1 MVIIEVCYE
10 INCIKLIYK
19 INLILQY
26 FFVRVM
32 HLLKK
37 EWKEEAIVCPMK
49 YDVGPI
55 LHCFKPH
62 VSVYL

>member
-32 HLLKK
+32 HHLKK
-37 EWKEEAIVCPMK
+37 NKK
-49 YDVGPI
+49 K
-55 LHCFKPH
+55 KPLF
-62 VSVYL
+62 VP

>member
-1 MVIIEVCYE
+1 MVIIEVCFE
-10 INCIKLIYK
+10 IHCIKLIYK
-19 INLILQY
+19 LNLILQY

-32 HLLKK
+32 HRLKK
-37 EWKEEAIVCPMK
+37 KEEEAIVCPMK